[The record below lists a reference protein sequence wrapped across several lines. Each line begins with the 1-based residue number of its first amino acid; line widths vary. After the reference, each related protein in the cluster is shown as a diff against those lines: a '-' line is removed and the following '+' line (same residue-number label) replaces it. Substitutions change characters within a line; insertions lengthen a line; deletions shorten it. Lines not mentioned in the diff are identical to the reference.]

1 MGPLRKVPS
10 FLIFITMD
18 ILNPNIINKIAGKT
32 FKDGQYEYRIYIK
45 TGSLGE
51 GDITSI
57 SLFIEN
63 TPDQVGMDLALY
75 ALEHVAEAYGPEELT
90 QSEFMINKILIEDYP
105 AIGEILS
112 LLLEGRKTELG
123 IQSFASLL
131 NKVKINLNN
140 NIDFAEANRI
150 IAIRK
155 KKFEKVVN
163 YMSNAGLEIDGV
175 KIKKIHTTIKGQ
187 AKRHNDTDLAP
198 SIEINMVVAAEPTN
212 KDNQKESLSAVV
224 PFIKRT
230 FNDISPIDI
239 YSYDKL
245 TVTVANVNAIL

>member
-18 ILNPNIINKIAGKT
+18 IIYPSIAGKT
-32 FKDGQYEYRIYIK
+32 FTDGQYEYRIYIK

-75 ALEHVAEAYGPEELT
+75 ALGHVAEAIGKEDLNK
-90 QSEFMINKILIEDYP
+90 SEFMINKILIEDYP

-112 LLLEGRKTELG
+112 LLLDGRKTELG
-123 IQSFASLL
+123 IQSFESLL
-131 NKVKINLNN
+131 NKIKINLNKS
-140 NIDFAEANRI
+140 IDFAETNRI

-155 KKFEKVVN
+155 KKFQKVLT
-163 YMSNAGLEIDGV
+163 YMSEAGLEIDGV
-175 KIKKIHTTIKGQ
+175 KVIKIHSTVKGQ
-187 AKRHNDTDLAP
+187 AKRHDDSRLAP
-198 SIEINMVVAAEPTN
+198 AIEINMVVVISDEGYQ
-212 KDNQKESLSAVV
+212 KDRGNAVV

-230 FNDISPIDI
+230 FNEISPIDI

-245 TVTVANVNAIL
+245 MVTVANTNAIL